1 MLQKA
6 EKREHQSPVK
16 DDVLHKCSR
25 LQPACKPGEEL
36 CFFCAEKDGTDGLRE
51 VTMLQVDQCSKMC

>member
-1 MLQKA
+1 MLQMA

-16 DDVLHKCSR
+16 DDVLHKC
-25 LQPACKPGEEL
+25 KPGEEL
-36 CFFCAEKDGTDGLRE
+36 CAEKNGTDGLRE